1 MRTRK
6 GRKVKRYKTRVVID
20 LDEIRKQVN
29 RTYDLPDDLNLDA
42 MNLLMPPN
50 IGRSA
55 SKYQMELLSQFISGR
70 RC

>member
-6 GRKVKRYKTRVVID
+6 GRKIKRYKTRVVID

-29 RTYDLPDDLNLDA
+29 RTYGLPDDFNLDTL
-42 MNLLMPPN
+42 NISMPPN

-55 SKYQMELLSQFISGR
+55 AKYQMELLSQFISGR
-70 RC
+70 RA